1 MTEDNFKQPRA
12 APIGQPHQCPNVL
25 AGEMVD
31 DFLYEHLGFVRL
43 HAEIAQRYVDL
54 HDRAGLDYSMR
65 KLIAYVKAVAG
76 TLNDLT
82 DAAQADGGDAP

>member
-1 MTEDNFKQPRA
+1 MADPVKQLRSV
-12 APIGQPHQCPNVL
+12 PIGQPQQRPNVL

-54 HDRAGLDYSMR
+54 HDRVGLDYSMR

-76 TLNDLT
+76 TLNELV